1 MELTDSQFLPYP
13 EPDDPANGALQLQM
27 LAQAIDA
34 KLVAI
39 NAGFDGVL
47 ARPVAIRKNTGTQ
60 SIAANQGVAVNVGTT
75 VFASYDTGASNS
87 RIRFNAWPAGIYMC
101 GGYVNTNPSG
111 VVNANSAKL
120 VYLQFEDR
128 RIQPGPLNDTYTES
142 WGHAGSQTNT
152 GGDHM
157 TFTESF
163 EVHGPAGA
171 SVRMDLL
178 HGNTSSNLTVLNA
191 TLWVAYVGRLSD

>member
-1 MELTDSQFLPYP
+1 MDFTASQLLPYP
-13 EPDDPANGALQLQM
+13 EPDDYANGALQLQM

-39 NAGFDGVL
+39 NAGFDGVA
-47 ARPVAIRKNTGTQ
+47 ARPVAIRKNTSTQ
-60 SIAANQGVAVNVGTT
+60 SVPANQGVAINVGTT
-75 VFASYDTGASNS
+75 VFASYDTGISNS
-87 RIRFNAWPAGIYMC
+87 RIRFTAWPAGIYIC

-111 VVNANSAKL
+111 VVNANSGKL

-128 RIQPGPLNDTYTES
+128 RIQPGPLNDTYAES
-142 WGHAGSQTNT
+142 WGHSGSQTNT

-157 TFTESF
+157 TFTETF

-171 SVRMDLL
+171 NVRMDLL
-178 HGNTSSNLTVLNA
+178 HSNTSSNLTVLNA
-191 TLWVAYVGRLSD
+191 TLWVVYVGELSD